1 LGANAGGSAFDV
13 GGIVMSTKEQEER
26 EGMGRR
32 LRIATRGSDLALA
45 QARQVQA
52 AGLRVLPGWRMELKI
67 VETTGDRRQKASLA
81 GGGKMELPKGWF
93 TKELEEALLKGE
105 ADVAVHSLKDLPT
118 QLPPGL
124 RLGAVLERVDV
135 RDVWISREQEGTA
148 WGHLRAGT
156 RVATSSTR
164 RAAEARRRHPGI
176 EVVEIRGNVPTRL
189 RKVAETTAWEGT
201 LLAAAGLGR
210 LGIGIG
216 DEGRV
221 TWPESLGPASWVGG
235 LRAER
240 IPAEDLIPAP
250 GQAAIGIECRQGD
263 RAAARLCR
271 LLEDAPSR
279 LCVDVERS
287 FLAGYGGGCHSPV
300 AAWAVS
306 EGAGVRLR
314 VRVFE
319 GDRLWE
325 RTAWLAGNR
334 ARRGAWGLGREAR
347 RELGRQD

>member
-1 LGANAGGSAFDV
+1 MSIKQAEQRVGS
-13 GGIVMSTKEQEER
+13 
-26 EGMGRR
+26 GRVI
-32 LRIATRGSDLALA
+32 RIATRGSDLALA

-52 AGLRVLPGWRMELKI
+52 LGSRVLPGWRLELKI
-67 VETTGDRRQKASLA
+67 IETTGDRRQKASLA
-81 GGGKMELPKGWF
+81 GGSSRTLPKGWF
-93 TKELEEALLKGE
+93 TKELEEALLGGE

-124 RLGAVLERVDV
+124 RLGSVLARVDV
-135 RDVWISREQEGTA
+135 RDVWVSRAKDGA
-148 WGHLRAGT
+148 GWGQLAAGT

-164 RAAEARRRHPGI
+164 RAAEARHRHAGI

-189 RKVAETTAWEGT
+189 RKVAETTSWEGT

-216 DEGRV
+216 DDGRV
-221 TWPESLGPASWVGG
+221 VWPESLGAAAWVEG
-235 LRAER
+235 LRAEF
-240 IPAEDLIPAP
+240 IPAEDLMPAP

-263 RAAARLCR
+263 RAAGRLCR
-271 LLEDAPSR
+271 LLEDPPSR

-287 FLAGYGGGCHSPV
+287 FLSGYGGGCHSPV
-300 AAWAVS
+300 AAWAVP

-325 RTAWLAGNR
+325 RTVWWPVNR
-334 ARRGAWGLGREAR
+334 ARRGSWELGGEAR
-347 RELGRQD
+347 RDLGRRD